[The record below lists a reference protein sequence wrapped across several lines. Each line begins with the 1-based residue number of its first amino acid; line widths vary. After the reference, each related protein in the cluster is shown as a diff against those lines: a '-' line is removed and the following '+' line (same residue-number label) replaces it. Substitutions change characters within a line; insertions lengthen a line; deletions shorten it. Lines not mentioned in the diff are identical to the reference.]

1 MKMVCQDLS
10 RDISLSTIWLG
21 KYYFYYSRNFC
32 TMKQQT
38 VLVTGASSGIGKGV
52 AQYFLDRGDN
62 VIISS
67 LTKDKLE
74 KVFLELGG
82 GGNLAMVVG
91 DITLKETSEQM
102 VRVAVEKF
110 GSVDVL
116 VHSAG
121 IFEGKPFLDVD
132 KAYLDRLIDIS
143 LKAPFYTMQSAIAQM
158 VKQKYGV
165 VINIGT
171 SLDKHAIVE
180 MSHSAQVVGKAGVN
194 SFTVHLAAEFGKYNI
209 RVNTVAPGVIRTPM
223 HQGRA
228 DEQAGIHVLNRVAEV
243 DDIAAMVFTIA
254 KSDFTT
260 GAIIYVDGGLSSIH
274 SIGK

>member
-1 MKMVCQDLS
+1 MK
-10 RDISLSTIWLG
+10 
-21 KYYFYYSRNFC
+21 N
-32 TMKQQT
+32 QT

-52 AQYFLDRGDN
+52 AKYFLERGDN
-62 VIISS
+62 VVISS
-67 LTKDKLE
+67 ATKDKLE
-74 KVFLELGG
+74 KAFVELGAG
-82 GGNLAMVVG
+82 ENMAMVVG

-102 VRVAVEKF
+102 VKVAVEKF

-121 IFEGKPFLDVD
+121 VFEGKPFLEVD
-132 KAYLDRLIDIS
+132 EGYLNRLLDIS

-158 VKQKYGV
+158 VKQQSGV

-180 MSHSAQVVGKAGVN
+180 MTHSAQLVGKAGIN
-194 SFTVHLAAEFGKYNI
+194 SLTVHLAAEFGKYNI

-223 HQGRA
+223 HHGKA
-228 DEQAGIHVLNRVAEV
+228 DEQATMHVLNRVGEV
-243 DDIAAMVFTIA
+243 EDIAAMVYTIA

-274 SIGK
+274 SISK